1 MGLIRELM
9 FFGLAVLRGML
20 IMAIY
25 DGIRIFR
32 RVLPHG
38 VWSVALEDV
47 LYWFLSALLVFQLIY
62 RENDGALRGYA
73 LAAVAVGMFVYHQTV
88 STWLVEH
95 IAWILNG
102 CLGII
107 CRPVQA
113 VGGKFCK
120 FVRLLYRFCKKK
132 LKNGFR
138 EFIIILFS

>member
-1 MGLIRELM
+1 MG
-9 FFGLAVLRGML
+9 
-20 IMAIY
+20 
-25 DGIRIFR
+25 
-32 RVLPHG
+32 
-38 VWSVALEDV
+38 
-47 LYWFLSALLVFQLIY
+47 ALLACGAWTPAMAASIKNETVYATL
-62 RENDGALRGYA
+62 EPDGT
-73 LAAVAVGMFVYHQTV
+73 VKHQTV